1 MDLVSTR
8 TIDITKLAM
17 DGLMQRQ
24 KAIMSNTANV
34 MTPGYQRQDV
44 SFESQLKEIVEK
56 DDLKKMLKTQNSM
69 QYNPSSLDLAMG
81 DNSKTSLTL
90 QQTKFLQSN
99 IYGNYNPQFTTD
111 TASGAD
117 ETGNNVN
124 LEKEVMDMASVGMK
138 YNVLA
143 TLESKKFRDLATVIK
158 GESQ

>member
-69 QYNPSSLDLAMG
+69 QYNPSSLDLAG
-81 DNSKTSLTL
+81 GNSKTSLTI
-90 QQTKFLQSN
+90 QQAKFLQSN

-111 TASGAD
+111 TASGSD

-138 YNVLA
+138 YNILA
-143 TLESKKFRDLATVIK
+143 TLESKKFRDLATVIR